1 VNQPEPI
8 IVDITEPTP
17 GPIEGLAEVLVGA
30 IGLTGALALLAVVCG
45 AVLAALMFWVRSRS
59 R

>member
-1 VNQPEPI
+1 VNHAQPI

-17 GPIEGLAEVLVGA
+17 SPIEGLAEVLVGA
-30 IGLTGALALLAVVCG
+30 IGLTGVLALGAVLCG
-45 AVLAALMFWVRSRS
+45 VVLAALMFWVRARN